1 MRQNARDT
9 VRPRATRQNAR
20 DTVRLREL
28 EMVIVNTRRRLQEAQ
43 RRAAELRSRMRA
55 NSNGPLMRVM
65 RRNQADTSLIRRLA
79 RLQRERGR
87 ARPPTRGA
95 RLAAVPEF

>member
-1 MRQNARDT
+1 MRRNT
-9 VRPRATRQNAR
+9 R

-55 NSNGPLMRVM
+55 DGNGPLMRVM

-79 RLQRERGR
+79 RLQREQGR
-87 ARPPTRGA
+87 ARTDRRRPPTRGA